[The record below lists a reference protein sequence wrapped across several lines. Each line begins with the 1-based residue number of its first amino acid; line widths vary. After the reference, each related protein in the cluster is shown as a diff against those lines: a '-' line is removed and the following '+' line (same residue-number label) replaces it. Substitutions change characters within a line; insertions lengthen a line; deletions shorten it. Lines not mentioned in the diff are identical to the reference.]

1 MNRILSFAA
10 IGLCTLPLLANDADA
25 ETKKAPGAA
34 AADWAKRAA
43 GGKDGAKTESEDA
56 QQGATDTGTDDEES
70 PGASDVETDAQPAEA
85 ETNSDAGAAAASQE
99 PSEKTGWTLRV
110 MSPIF
115 SQLVM
120 FAQPADFIVRFE
132 NAKGGSYIREAVPK
146 GETVEDWSQMITV
159 TGLKGA
165 SETGQL
171 TPQTFFENIAGGF
184 KQACPET
191 FTSIVLKP
199 IKVNGHATY
208 AAVASCGSVQ
218 AGKPRSETA
227 AMLVIQGTKDFYT
240 LQWAERGKASGQSL
254 DIDKSVWQ
262 ERLSKLL
269 PVDLC
274 DIAPGKKVACR

>member
-1 MNRILSFAA
+1 MKRLLRLAA
-10 IGLCTLPLLANDADA
+10 MGLCSLPLLANDADA
-25 ETKKAPGAA
+25 EAKKAPGAA

-43 GGKDGAKTESEDA
+43 GGKDGAKAEPEEAEPDAADSNDHDGTSANESGT
-56 QQGATDTGTDDEES
+56 QGQPS
-70 PGASDVETDAQPAEA
+70 ETDA
-85 ETNSDAGAAAASQE
+85 DAASEE
-99 PSEKTGWTLRV
+99 PSDKTGWTLRV

-171 TPQTFFENIAGGF
+171 TPQTFFENIAAGF
-184 KQACPET
+184 NRACPET
-191 FTSIVLKP
+191 FTSTVLKP
-199 IKVNGHATY
+199 IKVNGHPTY
-208 AAVASCGSVQ
+208 AAVASCGNVQ

-240 LQWAERGKASGQSL
+240 LQWAERGEASTDAL
-254 DIDKSVWQ
+254 DIDSSVWQ
-262 ERLSKLL
+262 GRLSKLL

-274 DIAPGKKVACR
+274 DIAPGKKAACR